1 VSVLNPLAREISAK
15 IVYYGPGLSGK
26 TTSLQFVFSSLKP
39 SHRGELVSLETEG
52 DRTLFFDFL
61 PVHVERVGG
70 FDLRLQLYTVPGQVF
85 YGATRQLVLSGA
97 DGVIF
102 VADSQREA
110 RERNLESLVDL
121 KDNLAKEGRDLR
133 TVPFVLQYNKRDLP
147 DVMSPAQL
155 DQELNEFGV
164 PAFETNASVGTGVV
178 DALKRVVA
186 LVNKTVTS
194 HVGVPKSQR
203 RSETGRRM
211 ALDPEGVWG
220 KDNKDDGMA
229 GQVKE
234 ALSSEPL
241 QARMQRATDRVLAQ
255 ATPTV
260 VVAAPPPREGQT
272 IAAPAVS
279 PMSFS
284 GLFRESGP
292 VAQVEREIAQ
302 GNFAEAVHRAAS
314 LVSELLEG
322 LLGPNDPAGYATRA
336 LLLGLDG
343 QEYLE
348 LRRLAGRPPTLITQN
363 DALFALYLLVAA
375 RIKQSR
381 GLRF

>member
-1 VSVLNPLAREISAK
+1 MSVLNPLAREISAK

-26 TTSLQFVFSSLKP
+26 TTSLQFVYASLKP

-61 PVHVERVGG
+61 PVHVERPGG

-110 RERNLESLVDL
+110 RERNSESLVDL

-147 DVMSPAQL
+147 DVMTVAQL
-155 DQELNEFGV
+155 DQELNDV
-164 PAFETNASVGTGVV
+164 QAPAFETNASTGMGVV
-178 DALKRVVA
+178 EALKKVVG
-186 LVNKTVTS
+186 LVNRSVTS
-194 HVGVPKSQR
+194 HVGVPKARS

-211 ALDPEGVWG
+211 AIDPEGVWG
-220 KDNKDDGMA
+220 RESQDDGMA
-229 GQVKE
+229 GQVKS

-241 QARMQRATDRVLAQ
+241 QARMQRATDRVLAGSGR
-255 ATPTV
+255 
-260 VVAAPPPREGQT
+260 APGTGREGQT
-272 IAAPAVS
+272 IVAPASS

-284 GLFRESGP
+284 ALFRDPNP
-292 VAQVEREIAQ
+292 VMQVEHEIGQ

-322 LLGPNDPAGYATRA
+322 LLGPNDPEGYATRA

-348 LRRLAGRPPTLITQN
+348 LRRLAGRPPSLITQN
-363 DALFALYLLVAA
+363 DALFALHLLVAA
-375 RIKQSR
+375 RIKQAR
-381 GLRF
+381 AVRF

>member
-1 VSVLNPLAREISAK
+1 VSVLNPLAREVSAK

-26 TTSLQFVFSSLKP
+26 TSSLQYIYGSLKP
-39 SHRGELVSLETEG
+39 THRGEMVSLETEG

-61 PVHVERVGG
+61 PVHVERPGG

-85 YGATRQLVLSGA
+85 YGATRQLVLAGA

-121 KDNLAKEGRDLR
+121 KENLAKEGRDLR
-133 TVPFVLQYNKRDLP
+133 SVPFVLQYNKRDLP
-147 DVMSPAQL
+147 DVMSVAQL
-155 DQELNEFGV
+155 DQELNDV
-164 PAFETNASVGTGVV
+164 QAPSFETNASAGTGVV
-178 DALKRVVA
+178 ESLKKVVG
-186 LVNKTVTS
+186 LVNRSVAGQ
-194 HVGVPKSQR
+194 VGIPKAP

-211 ALDPEGVWG
+211 AIDPEGVWG
-220 KDNKDDGMA
+220 KESQDDGMA
-229 GQVKE
+229 GQVKT

-241 QARMQRATDRVLAQ
+241 QARMQRATDRVLGAKSSG
-255 ATPTV
+255 AS
-260 VVAAPPPREGQT
+260 AGREGQT
-272 IAAPAVS
+272 IVAPAES

-284 GLFRESGP
+284 ALFRDGTQVLE
-292 VAQVEREIAQ
+292 VERDIAR

-314 LVSELLEG
+314 QVSEVLES
-322 LLGPNDPAGYATRA
+322 LLGPNDPEGYATRA

-348 LRRLAGRPPTLITQN
+348 LRRLAGRPPSLITQN

-375 RIKQSR
+375 RIKQ
-381 GLRF
+381 LRAPR

>member
-26 TTSLQFVFSSLKP
+26 TSSLQFIYTQLKP
-39 SHRGELVSLETEG
+39 THRGELVSLETEG

-61 PVHVERVGG
+61 PVQVERPGG

-85 YGATRQLVLSGA
+85 YGATRQLVLAGA

-110 RERNLESLVDL
+110 RERNSESLVDL
-121 KDNLAKEGRDLR
+121 KENLAKEGRDLR
-133 TVPFVLQYNKRDLP
+133 SVPFVLQYNKRDLP
-147 DVMSPAQL
+147 DVMTVSQL
-155 DQELNEFGV
+155 DQELNDVGA
-164 PAFETNASVGTGVV
+164 PAFETNASSGMGIVE
-178 DALKRVVA
+178 ALKKVVG
-186 LVNKTVTS
+186 LVNKSVTG
-194 HVGVPKSQR
+194 HVGIPKSP

-220 KDNKDDGMA
+220 RESKDDGMA
-229 GQVKE
+229 GQVKS

-241 QARMQRATDRVLAQ
+241 QTRLQRATDRVLSG
-255 ATPTV
+255 ATPTM
-260 VVAAPPPREGQT
+260 AANAPRDGQT
-272 IAAPAVS
+272 IVAPASS

-284 GLFRESGP
+284 ALFRDAGP
-292 VAQVEREIAQ
+292 VMQVEREIGQ

-314 LVSELLEG
+314 LVSEVLEG
-322 LLGPNDPAGYATRA
+322 LLGPNDTEGYATRA

-348 LRRLAGRPPTLITQN
+348 LRRLAGRPPSLITQN

-375 RIKQSR
+375 RIKQAR
-381 GLRF
+381 GPRF

>member
-1 VSVLNPLAREISAK
+1 MSVLNPLAREISAK

-26 TTSLQFVFSSLKP
+26 TSSLQFIYSSLKP
-39 SHRGELVSLETEG
+39 SHRGEMVSLETEG

-61 PVHVERVGG
+61 PVHVERPGG

-110 RERNLESLVDL
+110 RERNLESFVDL
-121 KDNLAKEGRDLR
+121 KENLAKEGRELR
-133 TVPFVLQYNKRDLP
+133 SVPFVLQYNKRDLP
-147 DVMSPAQL
+147 DVMSVAQL
-155 DQELNEFGV
+155 DQELNELGV
-164 PAFETNASVGTGVV
+164 PSFETNAAAGMGVV
-178 DALKRVVA
+178 EALKKVVA
-186 LVNKTVTS
+186 LVNRSVNS
-194 HVGVPKSQR
+194 HVGVSKS
-203 RSETGRRM
+203 RSETGKRM

-220 KDNKDDGMA
+220 REGKDEGMA
-229 GQVKE
+229 GQVKS

-241 QARMQRATDRVLAQ
+241 QARMQRATDRVLAGS
-255 ATPTV
+255 TPAVPTNIG
-260 VVAAPPPREGQT
+260 REGQT
-272 IAAPAVS
+272 IVAPAVS

-284 GLFRESGP
+284 ALFRDAGP
-292 VAQVEREIAQ
+292 VMQVEREIAQ
-302 GNFAEAVHRAAS
+302 GNFAEAVHRSAS
-314 LVSELLEG
+314 LVSEVLEG

-348 LRRLAGRPPTLITQN
+348 LRRLAGRPPSLITQN

-381 GLRF
+381 GPRF

>member
-26 TTSLQFVFSSLKP
+26 TSSLQFIYTSLKP
-39 SHRGELVSLETEG
+39 SHRGEMVSLETEG

-61 PVHVERVGG
+61 PVHIERPGG

-85 YGATRQLVLSGA
+85 YGATRQLVLAGA

-133 TVPFVLQYNKRDLP
+133 SVPFVLQYNKRDLP
-147 DVMSPAQL
+147 DVMTITQL
-155 DQELNEFGV
+155 DQELNDV
-164 PAFETNASVGTGVV
+164 RAPAFETNASSGMGIVE
-178 DALKRVVA
+178 ALKKVVG
-186 LVNKTVTS
+186 LVNKSITNQ
-194 HVGVPKSQR
+194 VGVPKSP

-220 KDNKDDGMA
+220 RDSKEDGMA
-229 GQVKE
+229 GQVKS

-241 QARMQRATDRVLAQ
+241 QTRLQRATDRVIAG
-255 ATPTV
+255 ANPTM
-260 VVAAPPPREGQT
+260 AASLGREGQT
-272 IAAPAVS
+272 IMVPASS

-284 GLFRESGP
+284 ALFRDGAP
-292 VAQVEREIAQ
+292 VMQVEREIAQ

-322 LLGPNDPAGYATRA
+322 LLGPNDPEGYATRA

-348 LRRLAGRPPTLITQN
+348 LRRLAGRPPSLITQN

-375 RIKQSR
+375 RVKQSR
-381 GLRF
+381 SPRS

>member
-1 VSVLNPLAREISAK
+1 MSVLNPLAREISAK

-26 TTSLQFVFSSLKP
+26 TSSLQFIYASLKP
-39 SHRGELVSLETEG
+39 SHRGEMVSLETEG

-61 PVHVERVGG
+61 PVHVERPGG

-110 RERNLESLVDL
+110 RERNLESFVDL

-133 TVPFVLQYNKRDLP
+133 SVPLVLQYNKRDLP
-147 DVMSPAQL
+147 DVMTFAQL
-155 DQELNEFGV
+155 EQDLNELGV
-164 PAFETNASVGTGVV
+164 PAFETNATAGTGVV
-178 DALKRVVA
+178 DALKKVVA
-186 LVNKTVTS
+186 LVNRSMNS
-194 HVGVPKSQR
+194 HLGVPKS

-211 ALDPEGVWG
+211 AIDPQGVWEREE
-220 KDNKDDGMA
+220 KEEGMA
-229 GQVKE
+229 GQVKT

-241 QARMQRATDRVLAQ
+241 QARMQRATDRVLAGQ
-255 ATPTV
+255 AP
-260 VVAAPPPREGQT
+260 ASSASSARDGQT

-284 GLFRESGP
+284 ALFRDGS
-292 VAQVEREIAQ
+292 QVMQAEAEIAQ
-302 GNFAEAVHRAAS
+302 GRFAEAVHRSAS
-314 LVSELLEG
+314 LVSEILEG
-322 LLGPNDPAGYATRA
+322 LLGPNDPEGYATRA

-348 LRRLAGRPPTLITQN
+348 LRRLAGRPPSLITQN
-363 DALFALYLLVAA
+363 DALFALYLLIGA
-375 RIKQSR
+375 RIKQAR
-381 GLRF
+381 APRF